1 MGTAGRLFIRKPL
14 ADVRADAERHGLVR
28 ALGPLQLV
36 TIGIGC
42 IIGAGVYVM
51 TGTAASNYAG
61 PAVVISFA
69 LAGLACAFTALCYA
83 ELSSTL
89 PVAGASYSYAYAAL
103 GELFAWTLA
112 WMLSLEFGLAGS
124 ALAVGVAGYLLSLL
138 GDFGLSVPG
147 ALSTPL
153 VRAVPGAHGASFA
166 VGSSVNLVAVAAVAV
181 FAAVLVRGVRQSA
194 RLNAAMVIVKIGVL
208 VAFVIVGARH
218 VHPANWHPFVPPS
231 QGGFAFGWLGVVR
244 AASILFF
251 AYLGFEAVATAA
263 LEARR
268 PQRDIPI
275 GILGSLFV
283 ATIVYIG
290 VALVLTGLV
299 PYARLNVP
307 DPVAVAVEAIGWPAL
322 TLLIKVGALAGLS
335 SVLMINTFAHS
346 RVWFA
351 MSDDGLLPRFICA
364 VHPRWRTPYLGTITV
379 AAIAAAGAALLPISI
394 LGDLVS
400 LGTGVVFLTVAVS
413 TMWLRSSEPDLERP
427 FRVPL
432 GGLWVGRRW
441 IGTVP
446 ILSVLFTL
454 AMIAPVL
461 GDILYKAA
469 HGDWIPALILLCY
482 VAAGAL
488 LYALYGFRNSRLG
501 KLWQLS
507 RAGAPP
513 ELPGQAPGGPLAMET
528 DPMQ

>member
-1 MGTAGRLFIRKPL
+1 MAKTGRLFIRKPL
-14 ADVRADAERHGLVR
+14 ADVRAESERHGLVR

-36 TIGIGC
+36 MVGIGC

-61 PAVVISFA
+61 PAVILSFA
-69 LAGLACAFTALCYA
+69 LAGIACGFTALCYA
-83 ELSSTL
+83 ELSSSL

-103 GELFAWTLA
+103 GEVYAWVLA

-124 ALAVGVAGYLLSLL
+124 ALAVGVSGYLLSLL
-138 GDFGLSVPG
+138 GDFGITVPA

-153 VRAVPGAHGASFA
+153 VQAVPSAAGARFTI
-166 VGSSVNLVAVAAVAV
+166 GSSVNLVAVAAVAF
-181 FAAVLVRGVRQSA
+181 FAAVLVRGVTHSA
-194 RLNAAMVIVKIGVL
+194 RLNAFMVAVKIGVL
-208 VAFVIVGARH
+208 VAFVIVGAPH
-218 VHPANWHPFVPPS
+218 VHSANWHPFLPPS
-231 QGGFAFGWLGVVR
+231 QGGFAFGWLGVFR
-244 AASILFF
+244 GASILFF

-275 GILGSLFV
+275 GILGSLLV
-283 ATIVYIG
+283 ATIVYIA

-299 PYARLNVP
+299 PYSRLNVP
-307 DPVAVAVEAIGWPAL
+307 DPVAVAVDVVGWPAL
-322 TLLIKVGALAGLS
+322 TLLIKLGALAGLS

-351 MSDDGLLPRFICA
+351 MSDDGLLPSFICA
-364 VHPRWRTPYLGTITV
+364 IHPRFRTPYLGTILV
-379 AAIAAAGAALLPISI
+379 AAIAAAGAAFLPIAI

-413 TMWLRSSEPDLERP
+413 TMWLRSTEPDLHRP

-432 GGLWVGRRW
+432 GGVWVGRTW

-446 ILSVLFTL
+446 MLSIVLTL
-454 AMIAPVL
+454 VMVAPVL
-461 GDILYKAA
+461 GDIAYKAA
-469 HGDWIPALILLCY
+469 HGDWIPAVILVLY
-482 VAAGAL
+482 IVAGAL
-488 LYALYGFRNSRLG
+488 LYASYGFHKSRLG
-501 KLWQLS
+501 QAW
-507 RAGAPP
+507 RAETPGAQ
-513 ELPGQAPGGPLAMET
+513 G
-528 DPMQ
+528 

>member
-1 MGTAGRLFIRKPL
+1 MARPRRLFIRKPL
-14 ADVRADAERHGLVR
+14 EDVRTDGERHGLVR
-28 ALGPLQLV
+28 ALGPVQLV
-36 TIGIGC
+36 MIGIGC
-42 IIGAGVYVM
+42 IVGAGVYVM

-61 PAVVISFA
+61 PAVIISFA
-69 LAGLACAFTALCYA
+69 LAGLACGFTALCYA
-83 ELSSTL
+83 ELAATL

-103 GELFAWTLA
+103 GEVFAWILA

-138 GDFGLSVPG
+138 GDFGITLP
-147 ALSTPL
+147 AAISTPL
-153 VRAVPGAHGASFA
+153 VQAAPGTNGAHFFISG
-166 VGSSVNLVAVAAVAV
+166 SVNLVAVAAVAL
-181 FAAVLVRGVRQSA
+181 FAVVLIRGVTHSA

-208 VAFVIVGARH
+208 IAFVIVGAPH
-218 VHPANWHPFVPPS
+218 VHSANWHPFLPPS

-275 GILGSLFV
+275 GILGSLLV
-283 ATIVYIG
+283 ATIVYIA
-290 VALVLTGLV
+290 VASVLTGLV
-299 PYARLNVP
+299 PYSKLNVP
-307 DPVAVAVEAIGWPAL
+307 DPVAVAVDVIGWPAL

-351 MSDDGLLPRFICA
+351 MSDDGLLPSFICA
-364 VHPRWRTPYLGTITV
+364 VHPRFRTPWLGTIAV
-379 AAIAAAGAALLPISI
+379 AAIAAIGAAFLPISI

-413 TMWLRSSEPDLERP
+413 TMWLRSSRPELPRP
-427 FRVPL
+427 FRVPF
-432 GGLWVGRRW
+432 GGFRIGEAW

-446 ILSVLFTL
+446 VLSIVLTL
-454 AMIAPVL
+454 LMMAPVL
-461 GDILYKAA
+461 GDIIYKAA
-469 HGDWIPALILLCY
+469 HGDRIPAIILLLY
-482 VAAGAL
+482 IAAGAI
-488 LYALYGFRNSRLG
+488 LYATYGLRRSRLG
-501 KLWQLS
+501 
-507 RAGAPP
+507 
-513 ELPGQAPGGPLAMET
+513 QAWRESVERIA
-528 DPMQ
+528 